1 MVSRGSVLSRVPS
14 CSLAAG
20 RVAWRTFP
28 SAQATERTLNYLWL
42 GSGASLPVPR
52 REHRAR
58 QSAHRVE
65 PLFERRASRAHS
77 QPFRVVDNATLR
89 CSELGGQERTS
100 LVLARRPQTRRWAR
114 VVKPVERGRHANQ
127 AGLASRF
134 SLALFSG
141 CRSLFSTIVPT
152 HLFSLRRLADFW
164 LLAPPTRSSPG
175 TRPRRRP
182 TFSRPS
188 FRTSSPSRPL
198 LSPRCT

>member
-20 RVAWRTFP
+20 HVAWRTFP

-65 PLFERRASRAHS
+65 PLFERRASRGHS
-77 QPFRVVDNATLR
+77 LPFRVVDNATLR
-89 CSELGGQERTS
+89 CSELGGQEQTS

-114 VVKPVERGRHANQ
+114 VVMPVERGETRES
-127 AGLASRF
+127 GRPRVSLLSRF
-134 SLALFSG
+134 VLWLSLLVFDY
-141 CRSLFSTIVPT
+141 RSYPPFQPQT
-152 HLFSLRRLADFW
+152 LADFW

-182 TFSRPS
+182 TSSRPS